1 MVNIISDL
9 LSLLFI
15 LFMFFVSMKLY
26 DYGNR
31 SPLEKSYER
40 KKMLDK
46 VDNILDSKHS
56 KLNTNNDYIKKLE
69 VELDNEYKL
78 LYQYRI
84 ELLEKQIEINKY
96 NQAYRSQKD
105 ATRLYKK
112 IESLY
117 NRIIQI
123 EIKKDNHYGLICRKD
138 SLKENKKIYEKID
151 WFNENKNMGD

>member
-15 LFMFFVSMKLY
+15 LFMFFVAMKLY

-40 KKMLDK
+40 KKMLVK

-69 VELDNEYKL
+69 VELDSEYKL

-84 ELLEKQIEINKY
+84 ELLEKQIEINKDKK
-96 NQAYRSQKD
+96 AYRSQKD
-105 ATRLYKK
+105 VIRLYKK
-112 IESLY
+112 IERLY
-117 NRIIQI
+117 YRIIQK
-123 EIKKDNHYGLICRKD
+123 EIKRDNHYDLICRKD
-138 SLKENKKIYEKID
+138 SLIESEK
-151 WFNENKNMGD
+151 